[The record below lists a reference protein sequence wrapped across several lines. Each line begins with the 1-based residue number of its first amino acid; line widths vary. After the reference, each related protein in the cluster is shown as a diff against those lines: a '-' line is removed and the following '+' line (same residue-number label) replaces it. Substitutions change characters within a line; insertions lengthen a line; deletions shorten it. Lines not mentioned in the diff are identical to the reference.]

1 MSESEVLRGYSGT
14 NEIHVLEKDVNYA
27 IKKLI
32 IYFIFLLLALITEW
46 IRNDKL
52 TGGWEVVFYNLA
64 LEMEKM
70 QHALNNPTQGSLM

>member
-32 IYFIFLLLALITEW
+32 IYFIFLLLALITE
-46 IRNDKL
+46 
-52 TGGWEVVFYNLA
+52 
-64 LEMEKM
+64 
-70 QHALNNPTQGSLM
+70 